1 MFDEDAMEYQ
11 LQQGQVYAQIG
22 VFGVFFVVVPN
33 AMKTF
38 NSRGSG

>member
-11 LQQGQVYAQIG
+11 LQQEQVYVQIG
-22 VFGVFFVVVPN
+22 VLGVFIQN

>member
-11 LQQGQVYAQIG
+11 LQQEQVHAQIG
-22 VFGVFFVVVPN
+22 VLGVFIPN